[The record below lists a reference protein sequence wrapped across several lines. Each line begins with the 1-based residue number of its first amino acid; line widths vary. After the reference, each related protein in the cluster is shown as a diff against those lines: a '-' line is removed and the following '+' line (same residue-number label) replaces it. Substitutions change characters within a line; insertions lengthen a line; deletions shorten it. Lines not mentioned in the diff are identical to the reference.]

1 MNRPRIQELRQR
13 YLGQI
18 VTDSRSPAGNW
29 LRLRLL
35 ELEKGRA
42 RLSLDVR
49 REMTNPYGHIHGGMM
64 GLILDEAIGWA
75 VLSLE
80 SSQRYTS
87 LNLNLDFLYAIAE
100 GEPLWVEAERIRE
113 GKRILHMQARV
124 EDGQGRMLALA
135 SSNLI
140 VTRMPWKM
148 PKEEG
153 GA

>member
-148 PKEEG
+148 PEEEG